1 MPAAYVADPHE
12 LLDAAYRELAYDE
25 GALLHTSE
33 APDGQT
39 DPAEWRD
46 KGEWLL
52 LGYRMGAERIFFVDD
67 DPVVIFSALPTP
79 ASEEDIVAAYR
90 KAWSMGR
97 AKCLFLAADGELR
110 VYALNRPPPRSPSDP
125 DQLQPIDYADRAAD
139 VAERLA
145 AYHRERVETGLLF
158 GDPNYETL
166 EGRAD
171 SQLLY
176 DVATATDE
184 LVARGLSS
192 TTAHALIERV
202 ILVRYL
208 EDRKALTA
216 SYFVEIAHQNSA
228 WASTMTA
235 GPSMPTFGAESTF
248 VACLSS
254 RNLTYAVFSA
264 LERTFNGD
272 MFYVST
278 AENESVDTE
287 HLILVQQML
296 TGAGFSAQP
305 PLFLWAYDFSVVPT
319 SLIGSMYEQFY
330 RSDTSDK
337 ASTHYTPQELAEH
350 VVASALTPEWLATKP
365 TICDPACGS
374 GVFLV
379 EAFRRIVRYEMSL
392 KGARLTSTELRE
404 LLLKRLSGVDVN
416 GEAIRL
422 AAFSLYLAL
431 LNYQEP
437 PDITAAG
444 HLPHLIYRTSGER
457 PVLVEADA
465 FSPFIGESL
474 DQDVEVRDAHISNQG
489 PLTSLPWPGQSFD
502 VVVGNPPWDE
512 PEGVPKAAAELW
524 ADREGL
530 PVGDRSP
537 SQLFMWRAL
546 TFLRPGGKA
555 ALLIAATALH
565 NARSRDFRVQWLG
578 HISLESVTDFTSVRR
593 WFFTATAPFALVIFR
608 SRSEDVP
615 TGTVTYRSVRPSAS
629 LWSVRSMGYAHSD
642 LRRVEQES
650 LRERDYLW
658 KTYAWGGHNDASL
671 MARLD
676 IELQLGQVVPDN
688 PSPGWGYQR
697 GDKNKK
703 KAPSEYLA
711 SIPSLKRLE
720 LSGPLLPSCFEPPPE
735 HVKRW
740 PDERRYSGQRI
751 LVSEGIRP
759 RFGPVA
765 RLVYDEFSF
774 RHIIY
779 CIPLPVWPS
788 WQAKVLLATLVS
800 SLGRYRMFMR
810 GGSWGLWRD
819 KINAED
825 ILAVPVRIPSYQ
837 SDLTARIA
845 DLADWLTLDTPSDD
859 LFAGSASATSGA
871 RGRRSLTREILTGI
885 DEAIFDLF
893 DLADAER
900 DLVNDFHRYTVDLT
914 GGAWREASGLSEMA
928 APRMNF
934 GSAGDLTR
942 VPELPMRDYLDRFL
956 ATWNRSL
963 GPTGEFSWEVVS
975 APRAQMLGVV
985 FETRSRAEA
994 MPARYQSDWSNI
1006 LERFASSLDHGR
1018 LAVGSDLVVRAV
1030 TDTSIV
1036 IVKRAEA
1043 RLWSATA
1050 AREDAEATI
1059 LQAMRLQEA

>member
-1 MPAAYVADPHE
+1 MPTTYVADPRE
-12 LLDAAYRELAYDE
+12 LLDAAYRDLAYDE
-25 GALLHTSE
+25 GVLLRTSD
-33 APDGQT
+33 APDSQA

-46 KGEWLL
+46 RGEWLL

-67 DPVVIFSALPTP
+67 DPVVIFSTLPSP
-79 ASEEDIVAAYR
+79 ASEGDIVAAYR
-90 KAWSMGR
+90 RAWSMGR

-110 VYALNRPPPRSPSDP
+110 VYALNRAPPRSPSDP
-125 DQLQPIDYADRAAD
+125 DQLRPIDYADRAAD

-145 AYHRERVETGLLF
+145 AYHRERIETGLLF
-158 GDPNYETL
+158 EDPNFVTL

-176 DVATATDE
+176 DVAAATDE
-184 LVARGLSS
+184 LVASGLSRA
-192 TTAHALIERV
+192 TAHALIERV

-208 EDRKALTA
+208 EDRRAITA
-216 SYFVEIAHQNSA
+216 SYFIEIARQNPA
-228 WASTMTA
+228 WASTINA
-235 GPSMPTFGAESTF
+235 APSMPTFGATSTF
-248 VACLSS
+248 VSCLSS
-254 RNLTYAVFSA
+254 RSLTYDVFSA

-272 MFYVST
+272 MFYVSD
-278 AENESVDTE
+278 AENRSVDAE
-287 HLILVQQML
+287 HLTLVQQML
-296 TGAGFSAQP
+296 TGAGFSPQQ

-330 RSDTSDK
+330 RSDISDK

-350 VVASALTPEWLATKP
+350 VIVSALTPEWLAKKP
-365 TICDPACGS
+365 KICDPACGS
-374 GVFLV
+374 GIFLV

-392 KGARLTSTELRE
+392 KGARLTSAELRD
-404 LLLKRLSGVDVN
+404 LLLTRLGGVDVN

-437 PDITAAG
+437 PDIAEAG
-444 HLPHLIYRTSGER
+444 RLPHLIYRGSGER

-474 DQDVEVRDAHISNQG
+474 DEHVEVAGADVNNQR
-489 PLTSLPWPGQSFD
+489 PLASLPWPAQSFD
-502 VVVGNPPWDE
+502 IVVGNPPWDE
-512 PEGVPKAAAELW
+512 PEDVPKAVAELW
-524 ADREGL
+524 ADREGRA
-530 PVGDRSP
+530 VGDRSP

-546 TFLRPGGKA
+546 TFIKPGGKA

-565 NARSRDFRVQWLG
+565 NSRSRDFRRQWLG

-593 WFFTATAPFALVIFR
+593 WFFNATAPFALVIFR
-608 SRSEDVP
+608 SRSEDVS
-615 TGTVTYRSVRPSAS
+615 TGTFTYRGVRPSAS
-629 LWSVRSMGYAHSD
+629 LRSARSMSYAHSD
-642 LRRVEQES
+642 QRRVEQDA
-650 LRERDYLW
+650 LREHDYLW
-658 KTYAWGGHNDASL
+658 KTYAWGGHNDAAL

-676 IELQLGQVVPDN
+676 VERQLGQVVPDN
-688 PSPGWGYQR
+688 PAPGWGYQR

-711 SIPSLKRLE
+711 SIPSLRRLE
-720 LSGPLLPSCFEPPPE
+720 LSGPLLPSHFEPPPE

-759 RFGPVA
+759 GFGPVA
-765 RLVYDEFSF
+765 RLVYEEFSF

-779 CIPLPVWPS
+779 CIPLPAVPS
-788 WQAKVLLATLVS
+788 WQAKILLATLIS

-825 ILAVPVRIPSYQ
+825 ILAVPARIPSAQ

-845 DLADWLTLDTPSDD
+845 GLVDRLSFDTPSND
-859 LFAGSASATSGA
+859 LYAESASATFSA
-871 RGRRSLTREILTGI
+871 PRRQGLTREILAGI

-900 DLVNDFHRYTVDLT
+900 DLVDDFHRYTVELA
-914 GGAWREASGLSEMA
+914 GGAWRRASGLSEIA
-928 APRMNF
+928 APSVSS
-934 GSAGDLTR
+934 GLAEDLTR
-942 VPELPMRDYLDRFL
+942 IVELPIRNYLDRFL
-956 ATWNRSL
+956 TVWNRNL
-963 GPTGEFSWEVVS
+963 GPSGEFSWEVVS
-975 APRAQMLGVV
+975 APRAQILGAI
-985 FETRSRAEA
+985 FETRDRGEVL
-994 MPARYQSDWSNI
+994 PARDRSDWSNI
-1006 LERFASSLDHGR
+1006 LERFASSLDLG
-1018 LAVGSDLVVRAV
+1018 LAAPRSDLIVRAV
-1030 TDTSIV
+1030 TDTGIV

-1059 LQAMRLQEA
+1059 LQAMRLQDA